1 MIHFINSR
9 YLTAKRNVLC
19 AIGVVSV
26 ILLVWLGLH
35 LESLNRERMNTAL
48 KSAEEPE
55 VLVARKLAEEFMSKQ
70 PDANWYAKKAR
81 AVGLANWEKDHSGIV
96 RFSPR
101 EYGPDDSGVM
111 ARSYRHQAIFEALD
125 MNQAPGNFLAPWLPG
140 FILIP
145 PTYSS
150 NHSVIV
156 LVDIQKGVCIKTGP
170 ALGSHN

>member
-9 YLTAKRNVLC
+9 YLTAKRNMLC
-19 AIGVVSV
+19 AIGVVLA
-26 ILLVWLGLH
+26 ILLACLGSY
-35 LESLNRERMNTAL
+35 LESLNRERMNSAL

-70 PDANWYAKKAR
+70 PDATSYAKKAR
-81 AVGLANWEKDHSGIV
+81 AVGLANWEKDHAGIV
-96 RFSPR
+96 RTSPR

-111 ARSYRHQAIFEALD
+111 ARSYRHVAIFEALD
-125 MNQAPGNFLAPWLPG
+125 KNQAPSNFLAPWLPG

-150 NHSVIV
+150 NHSVTV
-156 LVDIQKGVCIKTGP
+156 LVNIQKRVCLRTGFCVGEP
-170 ALGSHN
+170 Q